1 MEIKILRRED
11 AAVLVAAGPD
21 VFDDALDPRVT
32 TEFLNDP
39 RHHLVAAIDRG
50 VVVGFASA
58 VHYVHPDKSS
68 PEMWINEV
76 GVAATHRG
84 RGVASAILQRLLDV
98 ARAIGCVEAW
108 VLTDRTNEAALR
120 LYKSSG
126 GIEASGDQVMLTFH
140 LQDSGASN
148 GADDDPRRSR

>member
-1 MEIKILRRED
+1 MEIKILRPED
-11 AAVLVAAGPD
+11 AALLLAVGPD
-21 VFDDALDPRVT
+21 VFDDAVDPRVT

-58 VHYVHPDKSS
+58 VHYVHPDKRS

-84 RGVASAILQRLLDV
+84 RGVARAILQRLLDV

-140 LQDSGASN
+140 IQ
-148 GADDDPRRSR
+148 

>member
-1 MEIKILRRED
+1 MEIKILRPED
-11 AAVLVAAGPD
+11 AAVLIAVGPG
-21 VFDDALDPRVT
+21 VFDDAVDPRVT

-58 VHYVHPDKSS
+58 VHYVHPDKRS

-76 GVAATHRG
+76 GVATTHRG
-84 RGVASAILQRLLDV
+84 SGVAKAILRRLLDI

-108 VLTDRTNEAALR
+108 VLTIVRMRQPCACTSRAVELR
-120 LYKSSG
+120 H
-126 GIEASGDQVMLTFH
+126 LTI
-140 LQDSGASN
+140 
-148 GADDDPRRSR
+148 R